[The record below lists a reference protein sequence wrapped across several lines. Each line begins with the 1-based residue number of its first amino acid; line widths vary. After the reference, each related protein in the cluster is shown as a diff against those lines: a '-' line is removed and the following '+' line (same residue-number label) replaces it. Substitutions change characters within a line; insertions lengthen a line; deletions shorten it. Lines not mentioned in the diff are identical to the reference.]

1 MYEDMIGQNLIKV
14 LKKID
19 KKNIKVCS
27 DGGSN
32 FWYAGDRE
40 FFLKNVEKLSI
51 GLFFSRTG
59 VKNDKMFIP
68 IKNRRILD
76 MFDANPIVD
85 DSVVIYTKGDE
96 NGNIWYIGEKPSEEN
111 GKKLLDKYN
120 EFKYMKNYYRSMV

>member
-1 MYEDMIGQNLIKV
+1 MYEDMIGQNMIKV
-14 LKKID
+14 LKKLD
-19 KKNIKVCS
+19 KKNIKICS
-27 DGGSN
+27 DGGCT

-59 VKNDKMFIP
+59 SKNDKMFIP

>member
-1 MYEDMIGQNLIKV
+1 MYEDMIGQNMIKV
-14 LKKID
+14 LKKLD
-19 KKNIKVCS
+19 KKNIKICS
-27 DGGSN
+27 DGGST

-40 FFLKNVEKLSI
+40 FFLNNVEKLSI

-59 VKNDKMFIP
+59 SKSDKMFIP

-96 NGNIWYIGEKPSEEN
+96 NGNIWYIGEKPNEEN

-120 EFKYMKNYYRSMV
+120 EFKDMKNYYRSMV